1 MIDLI
6 DSPVLR
12 VKPVSKRVDEGYL
25 SVGVETYGGGI
36 WHTWFDRYGLDY
48 GWLVNVRDLSLAG
61 RILLSS
67 SSSKQVTHRLIR
79 LDKPLL
85 RIPTIAI
92 HLDRTQNDAFKF
104 NRETEFRPITGLV
117 EDTLNTPAST
127 PSSSSGESA
136 PIESRHHSELLSLL
150 STSISEPVEQIK
162 DFELVLY
169 DTQPPCLGGI
179 NDEFIFAPRLDN
191 LCMSFCAVKAI
202 EEASGLEN
210 DDTVRLI
217 SLFDHEV
224 RCRPFLP

>member
-1 MIDLI
+1 MGEGFGILGSI
-6 DSPVLR
+6 GMVLFMD
-12 VKPVSKRVDEGYL
+12 V
-25 SVGVETYGGGI
+25 
-36 WHTWFDRYGLDY
+36 
-48 GWLVNVRDLSLAG
+48 WLVNVRDLSLAG

-85 RIPTIAI
+85 RIPTLAI

-224 RCRPFLP
+224 RCRPFCS

>member
-1 MIDLI
+1 M
-6 DSPVLR
+6 VLFMD
-12 VKPVSKRVDEGYL
+12 V
-25 SVGVETYGGGI
+25 
-36 WHTWFDRYGLDY
+36 
-48 GWLVNVRDLSLAG
+48 WLVNVRDLSLAG

-85 RIPTIAI
+85 RIPTLAI

-224 RCRPFLP
+224 RCRPFCS